1 MQSLTDKKRQ
11 QIQAFNAQQS
21 LLRDPD
27 QTELDIFAYKSDN
40 SLDKNDK
47 IMLVQIHDKTQT
59 LDKYR
64 NHREY
69 QLNIGRQV
77 EIMLP
82 YFIDRVFN
90 IADMYNIVCHSIKL
104 QSVSP
109 VALTVM
115 HNRMNIDQAFRHGNY
130 KFSNYTI
137 LDLRDLQIDQTSEAQ
152 KAFKQIYGSQWSSW
166 RFTSKQ
172 NEGRYNPAVIFAPQT
187 IGNIQADTFSNESIV
202 IWDKSGEDYVDDD
215 KVLLKA
221 SKVPSYTG
229 DALIVPQKI
238 NLQAQ
243 RTIESLFDGQLIAP
257 LIENQEGNI
266 GNLGEQ
272 SRDNE
277 KTSGNIGE
285 TNQNQYKLDLINLL
299 NIGENLETMDKLFK
313 QSIFHPHNRQQQS
326 ASSGPAS
333 TRCRTT
339 LSIDLDKLKN
349 LKSMV
354 SLCEY
359 SVNINNIEITNIRPG
374 INMHWAFKHSE
385 AYKISLAGSIDADN
399 MIQIFEKAQRLYQID
414 LSNLIINTSIDPKRS
429 EQQMVEIF
437 WGIDIKHTNLIIN
450 SNIYNRAPRL
460 FKKFRLENKNNIKIV

>member
-1 MQSLTDKKRQ
+1 
-11 QIQAFNAQQS
+11 
-21 LLRDPD
+21 
-27 QTELDIFAYKSDN
+27 
-40 SLDKNDK
+40 
-47 IMLVQIHDKTQT
+47 MLVQIRDKTQT
-59 LDKYR
+59 LDKYH
-64 NHREY
+64 NNREY
-69 QLNIGRQV
+69 QLNLGRQV

-90 IADMYNIVCHSIKL
+90 ITDMFNIVCHSIKL

-152 KAFKQIYGSQWSSW
+152 KAFKQAYNTQWSSW
-166 RFTSKQ
+166 RFTARGS
-172 NEGRYNPAVIFAPQT
+172 EGRYNPAVIFAPQT
-187 IGNIQADTFSNESIV
+187 IGNIQSDTFSNESI
-202 IWDKSGEDYVDDD
+202 IIQDKSGEDYVDDD
-215 KVLLKA
+215 KILLKT

-243 RTIESLFDGQLIAP
+243 RTIESLFEGQLVAP
-257 LIENQEGNI
+257 LIENQGDREDI
-266 GNLGEQ
+266 GEQ
-272 SRDNE
+272 SRD
-277 KTSGNIGE
+277 
-285 TNQNQYKLDLINLL
+285 NQNQYKLDLIDLL
-299 NIGENLETMDKLFK
+299 NISENLETMDKLFK
-313 QSIFHPHNRQQQS
+313 QSVFHPHNRQQQS

-399 MIQIFEKAQRLYQID
+399 MVQTFEKAQRLYQID

-429 EQQMVEIF
+429 EQQMIEIF

-460 FKKFRLENKNNIKIV
+460 FKKFKLENKNNIKIV

>member
-90 IADMYNIVCHSIKL
+90 IADMYNIVCYSIKL

-109 VALTVM
+109 VALTIM
-115 HNRMNIDQAFRHGNY
+115 HNRMNIDSAFRHGNY
-130 KFSNYTI
+130 KFSNYTV

-152 KAFKQIYGSQWSSW
+152 KAFKQAYNTQWSSW
-166 RFTSKQ
+166 RFTARGS
-172 NEGRYNPAVIFAPQT
+172 EGRYNPAVIFAPQT
-187 IGNIQADTFSNESIV
+187 IGNIQSDTFSNESI
-202 IWDKSGEDYVDDD
+202 IIQDKSGEDYVDDD
-215 KVLLKA
+215 KILLKT

-243 RTIESLFDGQLIAP
+243 RTIESLFEGQLIAP
-257 LIENQEGNI
+257 LIENREDI
-266 GNLGEQ
+266 GEQ
-272 SRDNE
+272 QGD
-277 KTSGNIGE
+277 
-285 TNQNQYKLDLINLL
+285 NQNQYKLDLIDLL

-313 QSIFHPHNRQQQS
+313 QSIFHPHNRQQLKY
-326 ASSGPAS
+326 
-333 TRCRTT
+333 RTT

-359 SVNINNIEITNIRPG
+359 SVNINNIEIANIRPG

-399 MIQIFEKAQRLYQID
+399 MVQTFEKAQRLYQID

-429 EQQMVEIF
+429 EQQMIEIF

-460 FKKFRLENKNNIKIV
+460 FKKFKLENNIKIV